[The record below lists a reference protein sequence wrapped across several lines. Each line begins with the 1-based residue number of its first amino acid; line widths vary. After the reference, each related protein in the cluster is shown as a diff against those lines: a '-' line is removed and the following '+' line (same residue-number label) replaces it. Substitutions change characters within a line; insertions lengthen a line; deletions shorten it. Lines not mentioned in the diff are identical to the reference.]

1 MILKIKQLFM
11 TVWGAILRHKVRVA
25 VIALGVLTATSI
37 GVTVGVLVSRDS
49 DTPGPITPDYP
60 PQGTDDNQKP
70 IEGDDNTKIDFPEGG
85 GAIRVTYS
93 PNATADLSEKK
104 ITLYYA
110 NPGASNQNVRLLIKI
125 GEIYI
130 ARSELITPGNYI
142 EELPLSDEAATLL
155 QEGGYN
161 AELLIQSYD
170 PETDEKAMVDTK
182 GELTITVNH

>member
-1 MILKIKQLFM
+1 MINQTRNI
-11 TVWGAILRHKVRVA
+11 II
-25 VIALGVLTATSI
+25 IALSVLIVICIS
-37 GVTVGVLVSRDS
+37 VTIWALFFRDS
-49 DTPGPITPDYP
+49 TPSTPITPDYP
-60 PQGTDDNQKP
+60 LQGTEDNQKP
-70 IEGDDNTKIDFPEGG
+70 IEGDDDTKIDSPEGG

-93 PNATADLSEKK
+93 PNATVSLSEKK
-104 ITLYYA
+104 ITFYYA